1 MKYGANVNFANA
13 VGDSAATWA
22 ASLGRFD
29 LVGHLLELGYSNNLG
44 HLAAMVQARHVPK
57 DSEAQ
62 RLKDRVIDML
72 HARGLQ
78 YPVQQSQTLL
88 ADFKAGRKQEAD
100 DVLREVL
107 TSNPSKAGPLA
118 TPNGLVDT
126 LPIGT
131 KIFICTLRFSPLAER
146 N

>member
-1 MKYGANVNFANA
+1 MRLVA
-13 VGDSAATWA
+13 WQ
-22 ASLGRFD
+22 SLLNEVSVLDHR
-29 LVGHLLELGYSNNLG
+29 
-44 HLAAMVQARHVPK
+44 VQ
-57 DSEAQ
+57 
-62 RLKDRVIDML
+62 
-72 HARGLQ
+72 LQ
-78 YPVQQSQTLL
+78 TFF